1 MSSNHRCLKTAIIY
15 VTFKKGKNSLANKFE
30 EKIGFLCNKCLSPE
44 WFMVGCI
51 ATPDNR
57 IFIGSLKTAKKMGY
71 RIELDYLLELAR
83 CLKSLSAKRI
93 IYYIHKVNIINFNKI
108 SVVLEIIVTS
118 KYIMN
123 GYEIDFEPGN
133 KSIWKSGPEGK
144 SDLGN

>member
-1 MSSNHRCLKTAIIY
+1 
-15 VTFKKGKNSLANKFE
+15 
-30 EKIGFLCNKCLSPE
+30 
-44 WFMVGCI
+44 MVGCI